1 MPDVTDRISQVSQI
15 YILAEKQNS
24 NFNGRIKINCEFCFI
39 TIKCLLI
46 KIDSLTCSLFFIKTH
61 HINQ

>member
-24 NFNGRIKINCEFCFI
+24 NFNGRIKINCELFHHY
-39 TIKCLLI
+39 KM
-46 KIDSLTCSLFFIKTH
+46 LTDK
-61 HINQ
+61 N